1 VRIFNLGT
9 GAAKDISVEWRF
21 GIDALVEKINQMAQR
36 SFAETYF
43 EHEKARQI
51 LSLKTKNGRS
61 ASYFLVNDLRR
72 RLDYI
77 LPCSTENKGELV
89 RLPGAYVELVSMYLY
104 LFFSEKNDKEFDQ
117 KLFNLSLVMTY
128 TDISGL
134 KYSKTLRLKVELMV
148 YKHTE
153 PPGFDAL
160 LTPEGSS

>member
-104 LFFSEKNDKEFDQ
+104 LFFSEKNDKELDQ